1 MERQYCKFT
10 LNQQT
15 SSLEKYLL
23 GILGLTTFLINL
35 HARNILNNINGLS
48 SIKLGILGGK
58 KIPPFHHHYV
68 TQSAPKVK
76 PQPHQFN
83 QCGGLLKK

>member
-58 KIPPFHHHYV
+58 KDSSFPPSLRH
-68 TQSAPKVK
+68 TERPQSQTTTSPI
-76 PQPHQFN
+76 
-83 QCGGLLKK
+83 